1 MSGVVFQFLWIL
13 RLLFLVVVPP
23 PVALSPLLPLMF
35 AVGAS
40 SVVAIV
46 VLVCVV
52 AVWVVA
58 GTAVYGFVV
67 GSAIEVSVV
76 AAVFTELDLG
86 TAVVYVQSA
95 VSIVR
100 HLSFLLVS
108 L

>member
-1 MSGVVFQFLWIL
+1 M
-13 RLLFLVVVPP
+13 VPP
-23 PVALSPLLPLMF
+23 PVALSPLLPPLMF

-52 AVWVVA
+52 AVWVVV
-58 GTAVYGFVV
+58 GTAVYGF
-67 GSAIEVSVV
+67 AIEVSVV
-76 AAVFTELDLG
+76 AVVFTELDLG

>member
-1 MSGVVFQFLWIL
+1 MTGVVFQFLWIL
-13 RLLFLVVVPP
+13 RLLFLVVVPLL
-23 PVALSPLLPLMF
+23 VALSPLLPLMF

-52 AVWVVA
+52 AVWDVA

-76 AAVFTELDLG
+76 AVVFTELDLG

-100 HLSFLLVS
+100 LLSFLLVS

>member
-1 MSGVVFQFLWIL
+1 ML
-13 RLLFLVVVPP
+13 PP
-23 PVALSPLLPLMF
+23 PVALSLLLPSIF

-40 SVVAIV
+40 SVVAAIV

-67 GSAIEVSVV
+67 GSAVEVSVV
-76 AAVFTELDLG
+76 AVVFTELDLG
-86 TAVVYVQSA
+86 TAVIYVQSA

-100 HLSFLLVS
+100 HLSFLLVA

>member
-1 MSGVVFQFLWIL
+1 MVP
-13 RLLFLVVVPP
+13 LL
-23 PVALSPLLPLMF
+23 VALSPLLPLMF

-58 GTAVYGFVV
+58 GTAVYGSVV

-95 VSIVR
+95 VSTVR
-100 HLSFLLVS
+100 HLSFLLVA

>member
-1 MSGVVFQFLWIL
+1 MVFKFLWIP
-13 RLLFLVVVPP
+13 RLLFLLVVPP
-23 PVALSPLLPLMF
+23 PVALSPLLPLIF

-58 GTAVYGFVV
+58 GTAAYGFVA

-76 AAVFTELDLG
+76 AVVFTELDLG
-86 TAVVYVQSA
+86 TAVVYVQSEFS
-95 VSIVR
+95 VT
-100 HLSFLLVS
+100 
-108 L
+108 